1 MTATAAP
8 AAARRMTGRFTG
20 KRIGVLLSGGNMDLD
35 QYATLLAQ

>member
-1 MTATAAP
+1 MSPGNEDTC
-8 AAARRMTGRFTG
+8 RRGTG